1 MKYFSICISGLV
13 PLFIILFIGEIN
25 AQSNLYMPKEFIIA
39 HEKNTR
45 SSDGRPGA
53 NYWQNKSDYKISVE
67 VEPKTRNVKGK
78 ETIYYQNNSPDTL
91 KRIYFRM
98 YQDLYKPNTS
108 RDRSVP
114 AKELTDGVLL
124 HSIKI
129 DNKSIPEKSISRFE
143 TLMVIS
149 LDNPVLPY
157 SSVQVNA
164 DWSFTIPNGTS
175 IRMGTKDSTTFMIAY
190 WYPQI
195 AVYDD
200 ISGWDELLYNGNT
213 EFYNDFNNYDVE
225 IKVPYDFNV
234 WGTGMLQNPEE
245 VLSSSVLNKM
255 NEAKK
260 SDNIIN
266 LIDSNNILAKNY
278 YNKNTGYNIWK
289 FKAENVT
296 DFVFATSDHSLWDA
310 TSAEVEPGRRVFISS
325 VYNMDSK
332 YFYSVDKIARDAVLF
347 FSNEFPAVPFPF
359 PSLTIFNG
367 QQRGGME
374 FPMFVNDRSSRTYND
389 AVDVT
394 THEITHQYFPFYMG
408 INEKKYTWME
418 EGMAQMIP
426 EDLQDR
432 LSENTNK
439 RKSNTARY
447 QFFAGSEL
455 EASMMTTAYLLKGD
469 AFSSNAYFKSSVIY
483 NLLRDYFG
491 KEKYISLMKEYM
503 NRWNGKHPTPY
514 DFFNTFNEASG
525 ENLNWFWQ
533 PWFFD
538 KGFPDLSVKEV
549 KKGSTKSIIVIK
561 NNGTLP
567 LPIELTIN
575 YFDGSSDKIIK
586 KMDIWKK
593 GEKEI
598 EVIDES
604 GKDISQIKLGS
615 DLIPDIDPSGNIYK
629 PEN

>member
-1 MKYFSICISGLV
+1 
-13 PLFIILFIGEIN
+13 
-25 AQSNLYMPKEFIIA
+25 MPKEFIKA
-39 HEKNTR
+39 YNNNTR
-45 SSDGRPGA
+45 SSDGRPGT

-67 VEPKTRNVKGK
+67 VEPKSRNVKGK
-78 ETIYYQNNSPDTL
+78 EVIYYQNNSPDTL
-91 KRIYFRM
+91 KKIYFRM

-108 RDRSVP
+108 RDRSLPV
-114 AKELTDGVLL
+114 KELTDGVLL
-124 HSIKI
+124 SSIKI
-129 DNKSIPEKSISRFE
+129 DNKTIPEKNILRSE
-143 TLMVIS
+143 TLMIIG
-149 LDNPVLPY
+149 LDNPILPF
-157 SSVQVNA
+157 SSAQVNA

-175 IRMGTKDSTTFMIAY
+175 IRMGAKDSTTFMIAY

-195 AVYDD
+195 SVYDD
-200 ISGWDELLYNGNT
+200 ISGWDDLPYNGNT

-225 IKVPYDFNV
+225 IKLPYDFNV
-234 WGTGMLQNPEE
+234 WATGMLQNPEE

-278 YNKNTGYNIWK
+278 YNISSGHNIWK
-289 FKAENVT
+289 YKADNVT
-296 DFVFATSDHSLWDA
+296 DFVFGTSNHSLWDA
-310 TSAEVEPGRRVFISS
+310 TSAEVEPGRRVFVSS

-332 YFYSVDKIARDAVLF
+332 YFFSVDKIARDAVLF
-347 FSNEFPAVPFPF
+347 LSNEFPAVPFPF

-367 QQRGGME
+367 QGRGGME

-426 EDLQDR
+426 EELQDR

-439 RKSNTARY
+439 RKSNSARY
-447 QFFAGSEL
+447 QSFAGSEY

-469 AFSSNAYFKSSVIY
+469 AFSTNAYFKSSVVY

-491 KEKYISLMKEYM
+491 KEKYTSILKEYM

-514 DFFNTFNEASG
+514 DFFNTFNEVSG

-549 KKGSTKSIIVIK
+549 KKGSTKNTIVVK

-567 LPIELTIN
+567 VPIELKIK
-575 YFDGSSDKIIK
+575 YFDGTTNTMSL
-586 KMDIWKK
+586 KMNVWKN
-593 GEKEI
+593 GES
-598 EVIDES
+598 EVEAVDET
-604 GKDISQIKLGS
+604 GNDISEITLGS
-615 DLIPDIDPSGNIYK
+615 GFIPDINSSDNTLKIK
-629 PEN
+629 